1 MDVMVTIGVLGGLVW
16 LNRRGLPVARRLGR
30 AGAPLGLG
38 LAVGIWALA
47 LLPPG
52 AGVLTR
58 LFSVHEAGH
67 LALRLLAPLLFVL
80 AWPFPA
86 LLAGVPRWLRRGVRQ
101 ALRGRVSADGLFS
114 GLFAGLPMALAL
126 LIAWF
131 YLWHL
136 PGMHEAARSS
146 PLLLLGVH
154 LGMAATGVNFL
165 ARILD
170 RRGDPQAMAQARR
183 LLAVTVVILSN
194 ILLGSLITLKQSVL
208 YPGYGGGIGGE
219 SIGGY
224 TIWVPSS
231 MVMIVVVLLLFGRW
245 NAAEERRWQ
254 NRHLAGGSNF
264 AALEFPETAEELRL
278 KTAAPN
284 RSFARLLGVTALA
297 IFLTVFATVSVIVAL
312 G

>member
-1 MDVMVTIGVLGGLVW
+1 MDMMVATGVLGGLVW
-16 LNRRGLPVARRLGR
+16 LHRRGLPVARRLGR
-30 AGAPLGLG
+30 AGAPVGLG
-38 LAVGIWALA
+38 LAVGIWALS

-52 AGVLTR
+52 ASVFTR
-58 LFSVHEAGH
+58 LFSIHEAGH

-86 LLAGVPRWLRRGVRQ
+86 LIAGLPRGWRRGLRRMR
-101 ALRGRVSADGLFS
+101 AAGLLG
-114 GLFAGLPMALAL
+114 GLLAGLPMALAL

-136 PGMHEAARSS
+136 PALQEAARAR

-154 LGMAATGVNFL
+154 LGMAASGVNFL
-165 ARILD
+165 ARVLD
-170 RRGDPQAMAQARR
+170 RRGDPQAMTQARR

-194 ILLGSLITLKQSVL
+194 ILLGSLITLKEVVL
-208 YPGYGGGIGGE
+208 YPGYAGGISGE

-231 MVMIVVVLLLFGRW
+231 MVMIVVILLLFGRW

-254 NRHLAGGSNF
+254 NRHLAGGPNF

-284 RSFARLLGVTALA
+284 LSFARLLGVTALA
-297 IFLTVFATVSVIVAL
+297 IFLTVFSTVAVIVAL